1 MLQAQSESNVQ
12 YVISDKPLTA
22 EEWEKKFCT
31 GN

>member
-12 YVISDKPLTA
+12 YFITDKPLTA
-22 EEWEKKFCT
+22 EEWEAKYCA